1 MNTEIDLKFFK
12 IVNTNPSEI
21 ETESQSAFMSGDA
34 RPGPSRPLLPPISTL
49 MDDFPTLDVLLDARP
64 REDYDAQ
71 DSGVKKPQY
80 TLADDLQIL
89 NTIKGFY
96 GTAFQ
101 GRVPWSFWQTF
112 RKATNSN
119 RSSSSLYHHWN
130 GAMRRKYGAFL
141 TQGKLDECIVWIE
154 QALENGKTMPR
165 KTEPPAGHPL
175 AHNWSLPP
183 IPIRGTL
190 PCQPLPPGAG
200 SSRTN

>member
-1 MNTEIDLKFFK
+1 MNRDSP
-12 IVNTNPSEI
+12 NAP
-21 ETESQSAFMSGDA
+21 
-34 RPGPSRPLLPPISTL
+34 PRPLLPPITSL
-49 MDDFPTLDVLLDARP
+49 IEDYPTLDLLLDARP
-64 REDYDAQ
+64 REDSDVQDA
-71 DSGVKKPQY
+71 GVKTPQY

-141 TQGKLDECIVWIE
+141 SQGKLDECIAWIE
-154 QALENGKTMPR
+154 QALENGKLAPR
-165 KTEPPAGHPL
+165 KPEPPTGHPL

-183 IPIRGTL
+183 IPIRGGL
-190 PCQPLPPGAG
+190 PCHPLAPSPG
-200 SSRTN
+200 SSRAH